1 MRRLA
6 HRNVERRTKKGE
18 QGPPLF
24 LTLRKPTPNLF
35 VSQWNTLPKFVSR
48 AAENLRVPF
57 LAASCR
63 LLVQSRLPR
72 RCSRGRLP
80 RLLKEPKSYGLSSG
94 IKASR
99 YRQTRNN

>member
-35 VSQWNTLPKFVSR
+35 VSQWSTLPKFVSQV
-48 AAENLRVPF
+48 AQN
-57 LAASCR
+57 
-63 LLVQSRLPR
+63 
-72 RCSRGRLP
+72 
-80 RLLKEPKSYGLSSG
+80 SG
-94 IKASR
+94 VSFFAVILQVSATSAGIHV
-99 YRQTRNN
+99 